1 MRGFVTCYLGLTSTF
16 YPSLQH
22 SDGASVAEDVF
33 PLVVVAF
40 STQLRL
46 ANSSATAAPPPPTQ
60 SNKPRQF
67 STHFS
72 LFKILTCVLI
82 GTPASLPNHDLPKML
97 LRYNCVRMRL
107 RLESHYTVIFK
118 LCGRKYQ
125 SHKSPLLIKIQM
137 ARISNKKQRKV
148 SRDRYGSF
156 SVGVLLEV
164 QPFKILKQMHK
175 WLLNVEYVD

>member
-1 MRGFVTCYLGLTSTF
+1 MRGFVTCSSGLDSTF

-67 STHFS
+67 FTLSS
-72 LFKILTCVLI
+72 LFKIFTLI
-82 GTPASLPNHDLPKML
+82 WSESSADLPKHDL
-97 LRYNCVRMRL
+97 QKNALRYNCVRMRL
-107 RLESHYTVIFK
+107 GLESRYTVIFK
-118 LCGRKYQ
+118 LCGRNYQ
-125 SHKSPLLIKIQM
+125 CHKSPLLIKIQI
-137 ARISNKKQRKV
+137 ARISNKK
-148 SRDRYGSF
+148 
-156 SVGVLLEV
+156 
-164 QPFKILKQMHK
+164 
-175 WLLNVEYVD
+175 